1 VTRRLLPLAIVG
13 AVAIALVATA
23 AWAAIPDAN
32 GTIHACYKR
41 DGALRVID
49 SATQTCTSRETPL
62 QLAAAPVPASL
73 PRSFVSRRND
83 DAQVF
88 AGFNNPLLTLD
99 LDPGVYQVIAKFNL
113 SSLDPAN
120 SRLVGCVLDP
130 SNPDGTPG
138 DDQGPDS
145 DQTAAHIA
153 PQGQPGEIVSVTMA
167 VSQTLTQPG
176 LVALRCTADASP
188 GAMSSFAS
196 IRAVEVG
203 SVETEEEP
211 VPLP

>member
-1 VTRRLLPLAIVG
+1 MTKRLLPLAIVS
-13 AVAIALVATA
+13 ACAIALVATA

-49 SATQTCTSRETPL
+49 SATQACTSRETPL

-88 AGFNNPLLTLD
+88 AGFNNPLLTLE
-99 LDPGVYQVIAKFNL
+99 LDPGMYQVIAKFNL
-113 SSLDPAN
+113 SSLDPVN
-120 SRLVGCVLDP
+120 SRLVGCSLDP
-130 SNPDGTPG
+130 GE
-138 DDQGPDS
+138 DQGPAS

-153 PQGQPGEIVSVTMA
+153 PQGEPGEIVSVTMA

-176 LVALRCTADASP
+176 TVALRCTADASP

-203 SVETEEEP
+203 SVETEEEH